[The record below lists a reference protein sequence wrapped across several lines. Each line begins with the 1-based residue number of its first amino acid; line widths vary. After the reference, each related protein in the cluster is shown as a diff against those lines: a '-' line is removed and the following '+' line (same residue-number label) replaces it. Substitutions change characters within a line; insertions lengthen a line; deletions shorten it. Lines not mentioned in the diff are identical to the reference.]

1 MGKLVL
7 YGIGGIVA
15 VVVGFRLIA
24 ALLVMVL
31 AATGFILFKVVPL
44 ILIGWLVMKAWRI
57 WKERPVT

>member
-24 ALLVMVL
+24 ALLVMAL
-31 AATGFILFKVVPL
+31 AATGFVLFKVVPL